1 MNTADN
7 QTHTAALGSLPL
19 HIMVG
24 KEATALA
31 NLKNLMKDTKKLIV
45 SRAIH
50 LIEY

>member
-1 MNTADN
+1 MNTAHSHI
-7 QTHTAALGSLPL
+7 HTAALGSLPL
-19 HIMVG
+19 HILVE